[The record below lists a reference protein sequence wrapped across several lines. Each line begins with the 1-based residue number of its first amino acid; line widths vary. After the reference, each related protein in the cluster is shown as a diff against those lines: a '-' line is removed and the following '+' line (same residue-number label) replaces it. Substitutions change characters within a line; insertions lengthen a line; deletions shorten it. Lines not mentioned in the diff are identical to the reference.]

1 MYYVYVLQISGIK
14 NKNFYIGYSSDLR
27 KRFNEHLKG
36 LVKTT
41 KNKNPKLIYYEA
53 YNDKYLALKREKGLK
68 TSGSVYMGL
77 MKRLGFKKGL

>member
-14 NKNFYIGYSSDLR
+14 NKNFYIGYSSELR
-27 KRFNEHLKG
+27 KRFKEHLKG

-68 TSGSVYMGL
+68 NSGSVYMGL
-77 MKRLGFKKGL
+77 IKRLGFKKGL